1 MWEGNNN
8 KTNNKTNT
16 ATANDNN
23 NKMGD
28 RNARNNDN
36 NYSTNNTLRI
46 LINKTIIIMA
56 RMWTRE
62 RATSNATRSLD
73 QGRII
78 IVLKASSFAPPGPID
93 WSIDTQV
100 EQCLILTDTKRRTQ
114 CKMPEYRAKCWR
126 RKRQNGREANYCSN
140 RLKMI
145 YIIIRVL
152 FVEFIVWENIVCKNQ
167 SRCRS
172 NRLFSLWFYFIEK

>member
-1 MWEGNNN
+1 MWEGN
-8 KTNNKTNT
+8 TNT

-23 NKMGD
+23 NKRGD

-46 LINKTIIIMA
+46 LINKTIIMA

-62 RATSNATRSLD
+62 KATSNATRSLD

-114 CKMPEYRAKCWR
+114 CKMPEYRAKWGR
-126 RKRQNGREANYCSN
+126 RKKQSGREANYCSN

-152 FVEFIVWENIVCKNQ
+152 FVEFIVWENIGCKNQ